1 MRRSHD
7 PHASRTC
14 ALVFLLASTLVLPNE
29 GLSHPFTLTSLPEPQ
44 VEACALPSL
53 RQMNYRIE
61 APASSGVWRAPA
73 LALGDINRD
82 GRLDFMA
89 GMQDA
94 SARFLNTGGGNFQV
108 LSNLDAAFQDAAVA
122 DFNQDGYM
130 DVATVQADLVSVNLG
145 YNPTWPAIPVLTPTS
160 VGRYATSV
168 RAGDFN
174 ADGKF
179 DLAVVN
185 TLSNNVAVLLGK
197 GNGDFNTPVNFAVQ
211 ENPHSLVVNDFNGD
225 GRLDVVTVNEY
236 SDSLSLLFGNGSGG
250 FSVQHYPANSLPQD
264 VVAWDYNRDGK
275 LDLAVVNRGW
285 HTVSVLRNDGNGSFA
300 AVNRWDLP
308 FVGGA
313 LTANDF
319 NRDGQEDIAVADYE
333 NSLVQV
339 FFGDGQGGVC
349 ASSQL
354 NANFTACCSG
364 TDLTSA
370 DLNADGTPELILAKG
385 QDVAVWLSS
394 GSVTVNTPP
403 TIAALAPLTIA
414 GGSVNFT
421 AALATV
427 NDAETAAGELTVT
440 LGALPPGLTLN
451 NLANNNGTITA
462 RFNLICTPAVGA
474 QTLNVKVSDPQGQ
487 SANVN
492 VPLTFTP
499 NSFPVLGAY
508 PDVTLGT
515 GTTRVTPTQ
524 RPSDN
529 GTIVS
534 LVATAA
540 GYGGSV
546 SIDADGVVTIVNNG
560 VAGRYQ
566 VIIGATDNCF
576 NSWAV
581 GFSFTIPSTPS
592 PTCDTLGFNA
602 PRHYETGATPSGLA
616 TGDVNADG
624 LPDLVV
630 ANRDSHNITLLLGTN
645 DGGVRAFRNAASYAV
660 GYGPRAVTIND
671 FNGDSKADLAVVN
684 SASDTVTVLLN
695 NGAGALSV
703 GGNYDAG
710 NKPFSITTGDFNS
723 DSKLD
728 LVIVNDGLGSVAI
741 LDGQGD
747 GSFDAPRHLWPG
759 PSPQPAQVGDF
770 NQDGKADL
778 VVANYTTNEVTV
790 MLGWGDGTFDTPRAF
805 NSGAGWNPSP
815 IALGDVNN
823 DGNLDLVVGKT
834 GFRQVAVLYGTGT
847 GAFSVF
853 TTFLAGT
860 EPQSLTLADFNRDGK
875 LDVAVGNAQDNSITV
890 FPGDGRG
897 AYDTLQ
903 GLPFNVGARPLGL
916 LSGDFNGDGK
926 PDLSLANSGA
936 GTVSVLLNGCSQ

>member
-1 MRRSHD
+1 MRRSLD

-14 ALVFLLASTLVLPNE
+14 ALVFLLGSALVLPNKAFAQ
-29 GLSHPFTLTSLPEPQ
+29 SSTLTLWPEIQ
-44 VEACALPSL
+44 AEACALPSL
-53 RQMNYRIE
+53 RQMNYRLE
-61 APASSGVWRAPA
+61 APAPSGGWRSPA
-73 LALGDINRD
+73 LSLGDINKD
-82 GRLDFMA
+82 GRLDFLV
-89 GMQDA
+89 GLQDA
-94 SARFLNTGGGNFQV
+94 SARFLNMGGGNFQV

-122 DFNQDGYM
+122 DFNQDGYV
-130 DVATVQADLVSVNLG
+130 DVATVQTDLVSVKLG
-145 YNPTWPAIPVLTPTS
+145 FNPTWPALPLLTPTR
-160 VGRYATSV
+160 VGRYATSL

-185 TLSNNVAVLLGK
+185 TLGNSISVLLGN
-197 GNGDFNTPVNFAVQ
+197 GNGDFSLPVNFAVQ
-211 ENPHSLVVNDFNGD
+211 ENPHALVVNDFNGD

-236 SDSLSLLFGNGSGG
+236 SDSLSVLLGNGSGG
-250 FSVQHYPANSLPQD
+250 FSVQHSPANSLPQD

-285 HTVSVLRNDGNGSFA
+285 STVSVLRNDGNGAFA
-300 AVNRWDLP
+300 VVNRWDLP

-313 LTANDF
+313 ITANDF
-319 NRDGQEDIAVADYE
+319 NRDGHEDIAVAHYE
-333 NSLVQV
+333 DSTVQV
-339 FFGDGQGGVC
+339 FFTDGQGGVC
-349 ASSQL
+349 SVSQL

-370 DLNADGTPELILAKG
+370 DLNGDGTPELVLAKG
-385 QDVAVWLSS
+385 QDVAVWWSN
-394 GSVTVNTPP
+394 GSTSVNTPP

-427 NDAETAAGELTVT
+427 NDAETAAGELTVE

-451 NLANNNGTITA
+451 NLTNNNGTINA
-462 RFNLICTPAVGA
+462 SFNLICAPVVGA

-492 VPLTFTP
+492 VPLTFVP
-499 NSFPVLGAY
+499 NTFPVLGAY
-508 PDVTLGT
+508 PDVTLGS

-540 GYGGSV
+540 GYGGQV
-546 SIDADGVVTIVNNG
+546 SIAADGVVTIANNG

-566 VIIGATDNCF
+566 VVVGATDNCF

-581 GFSFTIPSTPS
+581 AFSFTIPSTPS
-592 PTCDTLGFNA
+592 PTCDTLGFN
-602 PRHYETGATPSGLA
+602 PPIHYETGATPSALA
-616 TGDVNADG
+616 AGDVNADG

-630 ANRDSHNITLLLGTN
+630 ANRDSNNITILLGTN
-645 DGGVRAFRNAASYAV
+645 NGGVRSFRNAASYDV
-660 GYGPRAVTIND
+660 GLSPRAVTIND
-671 FNGDSKADLAVVN
+671 FNGDGKPDLAVVN
-684 SASDTVTVLLN
+684 HLSDTVTILTN
-695 NGAGALSV
+695 NGAGAFSV
-703 GGNYDAG
+703 RGNYDAG
-710 NKPFSITTGDFNS
+710 NKPFSITMGDFNS
-723 DSKLD
+723 DNKLD
-728 LVIVNDGLGSVAI
+728 LVIVNDGLGSIAI

-747 GSFDAPRHLWPG
+747 GSFGAARHLWPG
-759 PSPQPAQVGDF
+759 PSPQAAQVGDF
-770 NQDGKADL
+770 NKDGKADL
-778 VVANYTTNEVTV
+778 VVANSTTNEVAV
-790 MLGWGDGTFDTPRAF
+790 LLGWGDGTFAETRTF
-805 NSGAGWNPSP
+805 NAGAGWNPSP

-823 DGNLDLVVGKT
+823 DGNVDLVVGKT
-834 GFRQVAVLYGTGT
+834 GFRQVVVMYGTGT

-853 TTFLAGT
+853 TAFLAGT

-875 LDVAVGNAQDNSITV
+875 LDVAVANAQDNSITV

-903 GLPFNVGARPLGL
+903 GLPFTVGARPLAL
-916 LSGDFNGDGK
+916 LSGDFNGDSK
-926 PDLSLANSGA
+926 PDLSLVNSGA